1 MRWGWNG
8 VTGCGLCVKDFGDVD
23 SRWQLDRGSS
33 FCRSWEGLVTY
44 GDDDLCRQCVFVYV
58 LVIVCEGRL
67 G

>member
-1 MRWGWNG
+1 M
-8 VTGCGLCVKDFGDVD
+8 KDFGDVD

>member
-8 VTGCGLCVKDFGDVD
+8 VTGCGLCVKDFGDVG

-44 GDDDLCRQCVFVYV
+44 DDDDL
-58 LVIVCEGRL
+58 
-67 G
+67 